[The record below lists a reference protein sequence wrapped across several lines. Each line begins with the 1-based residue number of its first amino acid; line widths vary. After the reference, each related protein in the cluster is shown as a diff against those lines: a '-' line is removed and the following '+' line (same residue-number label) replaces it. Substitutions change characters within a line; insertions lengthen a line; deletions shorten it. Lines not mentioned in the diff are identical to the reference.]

1 MLKIRYYLRDQFQKI
16 GKFNRARQSL
26 HFFFIPWILILHF
39 CFQKI
44 CKCLLITS
52 MNNRQEDNKKK
63 IKKNISCR
71 PPKCANCFV
80 FCRPPNWFLSWSKI
94 NKFLFWVS
102 LHFYLLKKWVTTVK
116 QFCTTC
122 QNVVSQKSFHPNVD
136 WSDIWQTQYP
146 VNPQDSRMYYKIN
159 VRVNALGNKIVK
171 I

>member
-1 MLKIRYYLRDQFQKI
+1 MDLNIAFLFSENLQMPSYNFNEQSPRRQLKI
-16 GKFNRARQSL
+16 
-26 HFFFIPWILILHF
+26 
-39 CFQKI
+39 
-44 CKCLLITS
+44 
-52 MNNRQEDNKKK
+52 K

-122 QNVVSQKSFHPNVD
+122 QNVFSQKSFHPNVD
-136 WSDIWQTQYP
+136 WSDIWQNQYP
-146 VNPQDSRMYYKIN
+146 VSPQDSRMYYKIN